1 MTYAHY
7 TALEQHRSD
16 LNLHL
21 RGFARH
27 TSKSLAAVAS
37 MCSSRVD
44 NRLTVT
50 PLSKCLADNLNLNP

>member
-1 MTYAHY
+1 MTRSSHRFMTYAHY
-7 TALEQHRSD
+7 TALEQHRRD

-21 RGFARH
+21 RGFARR

-44 NRLTVT
+44 NRLTDSLIEVFG
-50 PLSKCLADNLNLNP
+50 